1 MEVIKITPKL
11 EFDVI
16 YSDGSKRRVT
26 EGILFEAE
34 ANGSMIFHNGTDRPE
49 VLLSAAETAL
59 VALSGIGPG
68 LEALAYG
75 MALDEAPS
83 AALKRL
89 AKAASDVM
97 YLYRAEKQ
105 SCFRLGQKDMQASVM
120 DMLLDTAAKMPANGM
135 VGPTLRIAADMVKNM
150 EVP

>member
-16 YSDGSKRRVT
+16 YADGTKRHVA

-34 ANGSMIFHNGTDRPE
+34 DTGAMIFHNGTDRPE
-49 VLLSAAETAL
+49 VLLSAAEVAL
-59 VALSGIGPG
+59 VALANIGPG
-68 LEALAYG
+68 LEALALG
-75 MALDEAPS
+75 MALTDEPR

-89 AKAASDVM
+89 AKTAGD
-97 YLYRAEKQ
+97 LLNIYRADKQ
-105 SCFRLGQKDMQASVM
+105 ATFRLGQKDMQASVV
-120 DMLLDTAAKMPANGM
+120 DMLLDKASKMPGDGM
-135 VGPTLRIAADMVKNM
+135 VGSTLRIAADMVKNM